1 LTENL
6 WGKAAGPRLVACAL
20 FFAVLSLLPGRAAA
34 EKVVAIADGWQFFS
48 DGRMGGFASWTRG
61 DGYPQPT
68 YDYAI
73 DPATGQRAVDA
84 NGNPVLVPVHTTLGG
99 AGFTGA
105 PMELHYKVD
114 PSLTNNAPIYDQGTI
129 DTWRIRS
136 GFIGNVLGFGVRGQL
151 TPNTKI
157 STYIQIWSFIEN
169 EGRVRS
175 TRSLPDIRQGWAKLE
190 GPWGAFAA
198 GRVRGLFSRGASDID
213 VLYAHRWGVG
223 WPGSIGNIGPT
234 QGMVGFGVL
243 GSGFSSALVY
253 TTPSLGGLKLDIG
266 AYDPAVLPA
275 FGAWNRT
282 KYPRPEAEL
291 TFERGFGNGLGKI
304 VLFANGAY
312 QKVYKD
318 GQCTPI
324 VDGDTMVGTTLV
336 PGTQT
341 VIGCDA
347 TVAGAGYGG
356 RFEIGNFH
364 LGLAGHYGQGIGLNY
379 ALQADQ
385 AAQDFAGNLRRIAGW
400 YAQAQVVLGKFD
412 VFAGWGL
419 AQIFMTDYD
428 KKHRTVDP
436 RGTPNPNDPTMTR
449 LVEQWSVPKFQ
460 MGINGGIV
468 LNATQFVH
476 FDIDVFRA
484 QAQWY
489 GANGFAAEKQVV
501 WAYNGGMT
509 VNW

>member
-1 LTENL
+1 LT
-6 WGKAAGPRLVACAL
+6 GKRSREAAGLRLVAYVL
-20 FFAVLSLLPGRAAA
+20 FFAVLSLIPRRAAA
-34 EKVVAIADGWQFFS
+34 EKVVTIVDGWQFYS
-48 DGRMGGFASWTRG
+48 DGRMGGFASYTRG

-68 YDYAI
+68 YGYQI
-73 DPATGQRAVDA
+73 DPVTKQTVIDPGTGQPIFV
-84 NGNPVLVPVHTTLGG
+84 PTPVHTTLGG

-105 PMELHYKVD
+105 PMELHTID
-114 PSLTNNAPIYDQGTI
+114 PSLTPGATVYDQGTI

-136 GFIGNVLGFGVRGQL
+136 GFIGNLLGFGVRGQL
-151 TPNTKI
+151 TPYTKI
-157 STYIQIWSFIEN
+157 VTYIQIWSFIEN
-169 EGRVRS
+169 EGRAKAPRS
-175 TRSLPDIRQGWAKLE
+175 IPDVRQGWARLE
-190 GPWGAFAA
+190 GPWGSFTA

-223 WPGSIGNIGPT
+223 WPGAIGNVGPT

-243 GSGFSSALVY
+243 GSGFSSALLY
-253 TTPSLGGLKLDIG
+253 GTPVLGGLKFDIG

-282 KYPRPEAEL
+282 KLPRPEAEL
-291 TFERGFGNGLGKI
+291 TFERGFGNGFGKI

-318 GQCTPI
+318 GACTPVI
-324 VDGDTMVGTTLV
+324 DGDTIKNGTTI
-336 PGTQT
+336 PGTGT

-356 RFEIGNFH
+356 RLELGAFH
-364 LGLAGHYGQGIGLNY
+364 LGVAGHYGQGIGLNY

-385 AAQDFAGNLRRIAGW
+385 AAQDFAGNMRTIAGW
-400 YAQAQVVLGKFD
+400 YVQTQVVLGKFD
-412 VFAGWGL
+412 LFAGWGL
-419 AQIFMTDYD
+419 AQIFLTEYD
-428 KKHRTVDP
+428 RKHRTLDS
-436 RGTPNPNDPTMTR
+436 RDPTNQT
-449 LVEQWSVPKFQ
+449 LAEEWSVPKFQ

-468 LNATQFVH
+468 YNVTQWVH
-476 FDIDVFRA
+476 FDVDVFRA

-489 GANGFAAEKQVV
+489 GANGFAAERQVV

>member
-1 LTENL
+1 MTEKRSGGATGL
-6 WGKAAGPRLVACAL
+6 RSVACVLFFSVLSFLPRL
-20 FFAVLSLLPGRAAA
+20 AAA
-34 EKVVAIADGWQFFS
+34 EKVVSIANGWEVFTE
-48 DGRMGGFASWTRG
+48 GRMGGFASYTRG

-68 YDYAI
+68 YGYQIDPATGQQAI
-73 DPATGQRAVDA
+73 DPATGKPIFVSM
-84 NGNPVLVPVHTTLGG
+84 PVHTPLQG
-99 AGFTGA
+99 AGFFGA
-105 PMELHYKVD
+105 PMEQQQLD
-114 PSLTNNAPIYDQGTI
+114 PSITGGATVLNQGTI
-129 DTWRIRS
+129 DTWRLRS
-136 GFIGNVLGFGVRGQL
+136 GFIGNILGFGVRGPL
-151 TPNTKI
+151 VGSTKVA
-157 STYIQIWSFIEN
+157 TFVQIWSFIEN
-169 EGRVRS
+169 EGRARAP
-175 TRSLPDIRQGWAKLE
+175 RSLPDIRQGWGRIE
-190 GPWGAFAA
+190 GPWGAFTA
-198 GRVRGLFSRGASDID
+198 GRVRGLFSRGATDIN

-223 WPGSIGNIGPT
+223 WPGSIGNVGPT

-243 GSGFSSALVY
+243 GSGFSSAFVY
-253 TTPSLGGLKLDIG
+253 TSPSLGGLKLDIG
-266 AYDPAVLPA
+266 AFDPAVLPA

-291 TFERGFGNGLGKI
+291 TFERGFGNGFGKV

-318 GQCTPI
+318 GACTPVI
-324 VDGDTMVGTTLV
+324 DGPQMMGPTLV
-336 PGTQT
+336 PGTNT
-341 VIGCDA
+341 IIGCDA
-347 TVAGAGYGG
+347 TVVGAGYGG
-356 RFEIGNFH
+356 RLELGVFH

-385 AAQDFAGNLRRIAGW
+385 AAQDFVGNLRKIAGW
-400 YAQAQVVLGKFD
+400 YAQAQVVLGRFD

-419 AQIFMTDYD
+419 AQIFLTDYD
-428 KKHRTVDP
+428 RLHRYLDP
-436 RGTPNPNDPTMTR
+436 RDPSMQK
-449 LVEQWSVPKFQ
+449 LAEQWSVPKFQ

-468 LNATQFVH
+468 FNVTQFVH